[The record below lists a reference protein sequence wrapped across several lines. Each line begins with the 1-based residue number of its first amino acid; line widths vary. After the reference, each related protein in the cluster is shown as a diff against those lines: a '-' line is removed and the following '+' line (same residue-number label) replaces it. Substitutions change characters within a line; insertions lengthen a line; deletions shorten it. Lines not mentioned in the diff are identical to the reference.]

1 MNAFI
6 CCVLNGQKNMLIKN
20 FSTIINEL
28 MRIYGMKIFNSNEM
42 EKSHELNAGKFNQ
55 FYGLNIVYGCEP
67 LNPLFIVHKL
77 PCLNSDDVLYGEI
90 YEQFLWS

>member
-1 MNAFI
+1 
-6 CCVLNGQKNMLIKN
+6 
-20 FSTIINEL
+20 
-28 MRIYGMKIFNSNEM
+28 M

-55 FYGLNIVYGCEP
+55 FYGLNIVYGCEL
-67 LNPLFIVHKL
+67 LNLLFIVHKL